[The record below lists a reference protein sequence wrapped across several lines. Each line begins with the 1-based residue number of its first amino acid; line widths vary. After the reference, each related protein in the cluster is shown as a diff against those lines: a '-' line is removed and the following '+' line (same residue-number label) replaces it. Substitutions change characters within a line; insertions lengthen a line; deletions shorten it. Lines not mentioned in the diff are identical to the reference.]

1 MATLRLKPVS
11 WGARAIRLGDE
22 PVSIGRHPDNTVR
35 LLSIGAGPHASASL
49 GVHAVD
55 AGYFFVSDLHVPNS
69 EADTP
74 RIERAATECWF
85 ASWAVAS
92 LPPDTVVLNSH
103 STPQTPVARLEKYLQ
118 SETCRALA
126 Q

>member
-1 MATLRLKPVS
+1 MPVTEAVTLNDP
-11 WGARAIRLGDE
+11 A
-22 PVSIGRHPDNTVR
+22 NTVR
-35 LLSIGAGPHASASL
+35 LVSIGPGPHASAAL

-69 EADTP
+69 DDDTP
-74 RIERAATECWF
+74 RSDRAATECWF

-103 STPQTPVARLEKYLQ
+103 SRPQTPVARLEKYLQ
-118 SETCRALA
+118 SDACRALA